1 VVTDSAAW
9 RCPVCEG
16 VNHGGRVC
24 ATCGERLPEGFV
36 PRDAA
41 PRAAPAAGPPV
52 VVPVPRPR
60 GFDDIFG
67 PAAGEPGPPEPW
79 PAAPW
84 RGEPVPD
91 RRETDRRET
100 DRRETDRRET
110 GRRATGRSTPPP
122 ASFDDIFG
130 PG

>member
-1 VVTDSAAW
+1 VVSDSPAW

-41 PRAAPAAGPPV
+41 PRAAPAAGPPA
-52 VVPVPRPR
+52 VVPVPRPP

-67 PAAGEPGPPEPW
+67 AATDEPW
-79 PAAPW
+79 PAEPW
-84 RGEPVPD
+84 PGEPVPD
-91 RRETDRRET
+91 RRATDGRA
-100 DRRETDRRET
+100 T
-110 GRRATGRSTPPP
+110 GRRTTGRSTPAPP
-122 ASFDDIFG
+122 SFDDIFG